1 MNRNGQISF
10 LIKMVPPSGQPH
22 LVTAIGHMPEMAQT
36 VSIKNSVG
44 DKMMATKSRRD
55 KELLMTENIF

>member
-1 MNRNGQISF
+1 MERNGQVSF

-22 LVTAIGHMPEMAQT
+22 LVTAIGHMPEMARI
-36 VSIKNSVG
+36 VCIKNSVG

-55 KELLMTENIF
+55 KELLMAENMS